1 MSLFLRLLSEA
12 DKAAALGEVCGS
24 YRAGGTGQGRV
35 VSDQRSVISGR
46 RTGNGDPR
54 IFKIVP
60 DAFDTLPGKL
70 FAYWVSEAV
79 RDTFRR
85 FQAFEC
91 EGRTARRGP
100 STCDDSRYLRL
111 WWEISTCRHG
121 IGEWRAFSK
130 GGAFSPFFSDIYL
143 LVDWEPRRSTFL
155 GFFGRPG
162 REIERPESV
171 DCFFRPGLTWP
182 RRTSSGLSL
191 RAMPAGCIFADKG
204 PAAFVANDDPDALL
218 ALLALTN
225 SRAFGL
231 LVSLQLAAADA
242 AARSYEVGVI
252 QKTPVPDLSAEHQ
265 ATLAALARRAWSL
278 KRTLDT
284 SEETSHAFL
293 LPAALRHRLGDYDP
307 PAIEAELARLQA
319 EIDAIAFDLYGFSPA
334 DRAAAQASQGGA
346 TPGDTEASAAD
357 DDQDEED
364 QAAPIDQSAGLLGW
378 AVGVAFGRFDWRL
391 ATGERAAPP
400 EPEPFDPLPA
410 KSPGILPDGAT
421 PFHTHAGIL
430 VDDPGHP
437 QDLARLVEGVLETVF
452 ATGQSGTGE
461 ASAPIDGHPRVS
473 DPRSLLTDTRRR
485 LQREFFAFHLQRYSK
500 SRRKA
505 PIYWPLSTAAGGY
518 TLWLYYPSLTSQ
530 TLYTAVNDFVEP
542 KLSQIGAEVTAL
554 RTQGTARTRD
564 DEKRFAALQALH
576 WELSGLRDTLL
587 QIAPGYQPHHDDG
600 VQISAAP
607 LWPLFRHKPWQKVLK
622 DTWAKLVKGDYDW
635 AHLAMAYWPE
645 RVRHKCRT
653 DKSLAI
659 AHGLEH
665 LYIEPEAQPK
675 RLSGRKAI

>member
-12 DKAAALGEVCGS
+12 DKAAALGEVCGR
-24 YRAGGTGQGRV
+24 YRAGETGQAPV

-46 RTGNGDPR
+46 RTENGDPR
-54 IFKIVP
+54 VFEVAP
-60 DAFDTLPGKL
+60 EAFDSVPGKP
-70 FAYWVSEAV
+70 FAYWVSETVRATFGRLPAFEGEGRAV
-79 RDTFRR
+79 RQGLATADDFR
-85 FQAFEC
+85 F
-91 EGRTARRGP
+91 
-100 STCDDSRYLRL
+100 LRA
-111 WWEISTCRHG
+111 WWEVRVNANG
-121 IGEWRAFSK
+121 QRWFPFAK
-130 GGAFSPFFSDIYL
+130 GGAYSPFYTDVFLVVNWAMGGKEIIHFTDPLTKKQNSRPQNIEYYHRPGITWPLRAHRFSPQ
-143 LVDWEPRRSTFL
+143 V
-155 GFFGRPG
+155 
-162 REIERPESV
+162 
-171 DCFFRPGLTWP
+171 
-182 RRTSSGLSL
+182 
-191 RAMPAGCIFADKG
+191 MPAGCIFSVRG
-204 PAAFVANDDPDALL
+204 YCAFPEEDEETKTL
-218 ALLALTN
+218 AIFN
-225 SRAFGL
+225 SRAFDYLYKTALGRFGFPEFI
-231 LVSLQLAAADA
+231 VGILQIMPWADA
-242 AARSYEVGVI
+242 TTAQRA
-252 QKTPVPDLSAEHQ
+252 Q
-265 ATLAALARRAWSL
+265 LAALARRAWSL

-293 LPAALRHRLGDYDP
+293 LPAALRHCLGDYDP

-346 TPGDTEASAAD
+346 TPGDTAASAAD

-364 QAAPIDQSAGLLGW
+364 QAAPIDQSAGLLSW

-410 KSPGILPDGAT
+410 KSPGMLPDGAA
-421 PFHTHAGIL
+421 PLHAHAGIL

-437 QDLARLVEGVLETVF
+437 HDLARLVEGVLETVF
-452 ATGQSGTGE
+452 TTGRSE
-461 ASAPIDGHPRVS
+461 PSKALAPSSRRPMAS

-505 PIYWPLSTAAGGY
+505 PIYWPLSTASGSY

-530 TLYTAVNDFVEP
+530 TLYAAINDFVEP
-542 KLSQIGAEVTAL
+542 KLSQVNEGLTTL
-554 RTQGTARTRD
+554 RNQGTARTRD
-564 DEKRFAALQALH
+564 DEKRFEALQALH
-576 WELSGLRDTLL
+576 WELSELRDTLL
-587 QIAPGYQPHHDDG
+587 QIAPGYQPHLDDG

-622 DTWAKLVKGDYDW
+622 DTWARLESGDYDW
-635 AHLAMAYWPE
+635 AHLARAYWPE
-645 RVRHKCRT
+645 RVRHKCQT

-665 LYIEPEAQPK
+665 LYLEPEAMPK
-675 RLSGRKAI
+675 RTRGRQAKGR

>member
-1 MSLFLRLLSEA
+1 
-12 DKAAALGEVCGS
+12 
-24 YRAGGTGQGRV
+24 
-35 VSDQRSVISGR
+35 
-46 RTGNGDPR
+46 
-54 IFKIVP
+54 
-60 DAFDTLPGKL
+60 
-70 FAYWVSEAV
+70 
-79 RDTFRR
+79 
-85 FQAFEC
+85 
-91 EGRTARRGP
+91 
-100 STCDDSRYLRL
+100 
-111 WWEISTCRHG
+111 
-121 IGEWRAFSK
+121 
-130 GGAFSPFFSDIYL
+130 
-143 LVDWEPRRSTFL
+143 
-155 GFFGRPG
+155 
-162 REIERPESV
+162 
-171 DCFFRPGLTWP
+171 
-182 RRTSSGLSL
+182 
-191 RAMPAGCIFADKG
+191 MPQGCIFADKG
-204 PAAFVANDDPDALL
+204 PAIFVPNDALDTLL
-218 ALLALTN
+218 ALCALVN
-225 SRAFGL
+225 SKAFGI
-231 LVSLQLAAADA
+231 LVSVQLARVELAQ
-242 AARSYEVGVI
+242 SFEVGLI
-252 QKTPVPDLSAEHQ
+252 QQTPVPDLSAEHQ
-265 ATLAALARRAWSL
+265 ATLASLARRAWSL

-284 SEETSHAFL
+284 VEETSHAFL
-293 LPAALRHRLGDYDP
+293 LPAALSHRLGDYDP

-364 QAAPIDQSAGLLGW
+364 HAAPIDQSAGLLSW

-410 KSPGILPDGAT
+410 KSPGMLPDGAT

-452 ATGQSGTGE
+452 TTGRSEPGKV
-461 ASAPIDGHPRVS
+461 SAPSSRSPMAS

-485 LQREFFAFHLQRYSK
+485 LQREFFPFHLQRYSK

-530 TLYTAVNDFVEP
+530 TLYTAINDFIEP

-564 DEKRFAALQALH
+564 DEKRFATLQALH
-576 WELSGLRDTLL
+576 WELSELRDTLL
-587 QIAPGYQPHHDDG
+587 QLAPGYQPHHDDG

-622 DTWAKLVKGDYDW
+622 DTWAKLEKGDYDW

-665 LYIEPEAQPK
+665 LYIEPEAMPK
-675 RLSGRKAI
+675 RTRGRQAKGT